1 MKKIIA
7 LLLVM
12 VLSLFCLSGVLT
24 QNPSPSINSS
34 MVMDGPGDVPPD
46 DEGCRDWT
54 ATALKSPGP
63 LLRCAVYADRKEDI

>member
-12 VLSLFCLSGVLT
+12 ALSLFCLSGVLT

-46 DEGCRDWT
+46 ILPPSIT
-54 ATALKSPGP
+54 P
-63 LLRCAVYADRKEDI
+63 

>member
-12 VLSLFCLSGVLT
+12 ALSLFCLSGVLT

-46 DEGCRDWT
+46 VLPPT
-54 ATALKSPGP
+54 VTP
-63 LLRCAVYADRKEDI
+63 